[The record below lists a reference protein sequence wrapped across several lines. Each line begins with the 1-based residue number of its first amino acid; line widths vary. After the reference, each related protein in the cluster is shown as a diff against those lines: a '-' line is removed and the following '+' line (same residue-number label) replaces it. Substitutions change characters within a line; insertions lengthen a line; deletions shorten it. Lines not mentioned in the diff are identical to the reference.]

1 MVCIPA
7 HESLEDAAVRQSHS
21 STNFSVDWIE
31 RLFEFGTTAVAYSNT
46 TPANVDII
54 GKVSVLTLIYR
65 TLTQSLHFSK
75 YCFKFKIINNTS
87 FGGIHT
93 PEYCYRGGHLNSHVH
108 LIFAK

>member
-21 STNFSVDWIE
+21 STNFSVDWME

-65 TLTQSLHFSK
+65 NFNPVLAF
-75 YCFKFKIINNTS
+75 FKILFQIQN
-87 FGGIHT
+87 H
-93 PEYCYRGGHLNSHVH
+93 
-108 LIFAK
+108 